1 LDEKIRGYL
10 HGKSVIIPDTIQSK
24 KLYTHGFYGKPLGV
38 DKPGKTE
45 WNAPLIL
52 SLLEALY
59 LSEKGILEV
68 YSAEHDYVISIDHLK
83 ALLSDREKTLYVVY
97 KDLRNRKLIVRSGL
111 KFGSPFA
118 VYRFGPGIDHAPFIV
133 EVKEKSEVFD
143 PIDIVRAGRLG
154 HSVKKTYVVAIVSGS
169 KVSYIIFKWFKP

>member
-1 LDEKIRGYL
+1 MDEKIKGYL
-10 HGKSVIIPDTIQSK
+10 HGKSVIVPDTIQSK

-45 WNAPLIL
+45 WSAPLIL

-59 LSEKGILEV
+59 LTEKGILEV
-68 YSAEHDYVISIDHLK
+68 YDAEQDSMIGPDCLK
-83 ALLSDREKTLYVVY
+83 ALLSNREKTLYMAY
-97 KDLRNRKLIVRSGL
+97 RDLRNRKLIVRSGL
-111 KFGSPFA
+111 KFGAPFA

-133 EVKEKSEVFD
+133 EVKEKDEVFD

-154 HSVKKTYVVAIVSGS
+154 HSVKKTYVVALVSES
-169 KVSYIIFKWFKP
+169 NVSYIIFKWFKP